1 MRDEKFD
8 ATAGFE
14 EQVKDACG
22 VGFLADIQ
30 GRPSRTLL
38 PLALEALGRMSHRG
52 AIDADGRTGD
62 GAGVMTQIPFT
73 LLRPALEALGLDC
86 TPGNLAVGLLF
97 LPLDPTAAETAR
109 TLVLRVLAD
118 HNLPVCH
125 WRAVPVD
132 DEALGDKARRS
143 RPSLV
148 HALVPRPANMSAD
161 RFEAQLVASR
171 RAIELRT
178 GYAGLEDLYVASLSH
193 RTLVYKALVRA
204 TDLAAYFPDLRDE
217 TYETAFALFHQRF
230 STNTAPSWKM
240 TQPFRLIAHNGEIN
254 TIVGN
259 RRWMHA
265 RGHQLVSFDPARGKR
280 LAEVRI
286 APGTSDSASFDD
298 GLVSVTA
305 AGRDLPHGM
314 TLLMP
319 PSWEH
324 DEEMPANVR
333 AFFDYQA
340 SLMEPWDGPAL
351 VVFSDG
357 RVVGAALDRNGLRP
371 ARFLVTTDDLVL
383 VSSEVGVLDLDVQRV
398 VRRGRLGP
406 GGMLVVDLERG
417 LLREGGDVHRE
428 LAERLPYAQWLA
440 ERRIEIDT
448 VRGVV
453 ADATAIVPPAV
464 DVRALRAMGCTRE
477 ELMLVLGPMYNEGIE
492 PLGSMGDDA
501 PLSVLSPMPRLLF
514 AYFRQRFAQV
524 TNPPIDS
531 LREGLAMSLDVRL
544 GVSGALLAD
553 AALPGA
559 HVHLAHPV
567 LENGDVEALLGFKHK
582 DWRAERLSMLFEA
595 SEDGKCFSG
604 ALDALVAAGDKA
616 VRDGATC
623 LILSDDGVDAT
634 HAALPT
640 LLAAAAM
647 HQHLVRAGLRLR
659 TSIVVDAGD
668 ARDEHA
674 LAALLGFGADAVCP
688 RMGYSAIAFAVAQTK
703 GADDGDLDDLHEHYR
718 TALTKGLRK
727 ILAKMGV
734 STLRSYRGAGLFEA
748 IGIANHVIARHF
760 TGTPSSVSGIGIAG
774 IAAETLERHRAAYAD
789 EAAALEDGGWH
800 RYRKDGEAH
809 AYEPRV
815 VKALHAAIKKG
826 GRLEYQAYADLV
838 HARAP
843 LALRDLVEFKAGES
857 IPLDSVESVED
868 ILPRFMS
875 AAMSLGSL
883 SPEAQQTIAV
893 AMNRIG
899 ARSNSG
905 EGGESP
911 ELFWGPKPDGD
922 RASARIK
929 QVASGRFGVT
939 ATYLM
944 SADEIQIKMAQ
955 GSKPGEGGQIPGV
968 KVTEHIAR
976 VRHAVAG
983 TTLIS
988 PPPHHD
994 IYSIEDL
1001 AQLIYDVKSV
1011 NPAATVSV
1019 KLVSSTGIGTI
1030 AVGVAKA
1037 FADAIQISGH
1047 DGGTGASPRGSI
1059 KNAGSPWELGLSE
1072 AHQALVRGGLRGRVR
1087 LQVDGG
1093 FKTGR
1098 DVVIAAMLGA
1108 EEFGFGTAALVAAG
1122 CLMARQC
1129 HLNTCPVGIATQRED
1144 LRKKFAG
1151 TPEDV
1156 IRFFIAIAEEVR
1168 EILALV
1174 GVARLS
1180 DLIGHAELLEQRGPV
1195 SGKASRVRMDRVL
1208 LTTPPDSVRRA
1219 MQPRNDPPRT
1229 GAGIDERVL
1238 RELHLDDGRV
1248 VPLEMLLPITNA
1260 DRAVGARVAGQI
1272 VALTHAG
1279 YVAPRTVQLRFRGSA
1294 GQSFG
1299 AFCVEGMRL
1308 VVDGEAN
1315 DFVGKGM
1322 SGGEIV
1328 VRPPSSARLHP
1339 AGDVIAGNTVL
1350 YGATGGTAFLAGSV
1364 GERFAVRN
1372 SGAVAVVE
1380 GTGDHAAE
1388 YMTAGAVIILGPTGR
1403 NLGAGMTGGVVFA
1416 LDDDR
1421 SLERRTHSEWVAVEN
1436 GLSASDELWVREL
1449 LSRHVHATGS
1459 RLAERL
1465 YREWGST
1472 RLRLHRVSPVGATR
1486 DASQRPLPLLARS
1499 EPAARG
1505 GGRQVTAMSAHSG
1518 PSSHA

>member
-1 MRDEKFD
+1 MRDEAFD
-8 ATAGFE
+8 GTLGFE

-30 GRPSRTLL
+30 GRASRTLL
-38 PLALEALGRMSHRG
+38 TDALEALGRMAHRG

-62 GAGVMTQIPFT
+62 GAGVMTQIPFA
-73 LLRPALEALGLDC
+73 LLKPEVEALGIEC
-86 TPGNLAVGLLF
+86 HEGSLAVGLIF
-97 LPLDPTAAETAR
+97 LPLDPAAADTAR
-109 TLVLRVLAD
+109 GLIEKVLAD
-118 HNLPVCH
+118 HDLPSCR

-132 DEALGDKARRS
+132 VDALGEKARNS
-143 RPSLV
+143 RPSLY
-148 HALVPRPANMSAD
+148 HALVPRPADMPAD

-193 RTLVYKALVRA
+193 RTLVYKALVSA
-204 TDLAAYFPDLRDE
+204 TDLAAYFTDLRSDA
-217 TYETAFALFHQRF
+217 YETAFAIFHQRF

-265 RGHQLVSFDPARGKR
+265 RGQQLVSFDPARGKR

-298 GLVSVTA
+298 ALVSVTA
-305 AGRDLPHGM
+305 SGRELPHGM

-324 DEEMPANVR
+324 DEEMPADVR

-340 SLMEPWDGPAL
+340 SVMEPWDGPAL

-371 ARFLVTTDDLVL
+371 ARYLVTTDDLVL
-383 VSSEVGVLDLDVQRV
+383 VSSEVGVLDLDVSRV

-406 GGMLVVDLERG
+406 GGMLVVDLERHT
-417 LLREGGDVHRE
+417 LREDDEIHGE
-428 LAERLPYAQWLA
+428 LAERLPYADWLA
-440 ERRIEIDT
+440 DRRIPMDA
-448 VRGVV
+448 VRS
-453 ADATAIVPPAV
+453 ADAGATASVPV

-492 PLGSMGDDA
+492 PLGSMGDDS
-501 PLSVLSPMPRLLF
+501 PLSVLSPVPRLLF
-514 AYFRQRFAQV
+514 AYFRERFAQV

-544 GVSGALLAD
+544 GASGALLAD
-553 AALPGA
+553 APLPGP
-559 HVHLAHPV
+559 HVYLDHPV
-567 LENGDVEALLGFKHK
+567 LETGDVDALLAFEHDG
-582 DWRAERLSMLFEA
+582 WRAHRLSLLFDPAEA
-595 SEDGKCFSG
+595 ATGFAS

-616 VRDGATC
+616 VRDGAAC
-623 LILSDDGVDAT
+623 LILSDVGIDAS

-647 HQHLVRAGLRLR
+647 HQHLVRAGLRLG

-674 LAALLGFGADAVCP
+674 LAALLGYGADAVCP
-688 RMGYSAIAFAVAQTK
+688 RMGYSAIAFAVSQTK
-703 GADDGDLDDLHEHYR
+703 DADGSDLDALFAHYR
-718 TALTKGLRK
+718 SALTKGLRK

-774 IAAETLERHRAAYAD
+774 IAVETLARHAAAFAD
-789 EAAALEDGGWH
+789 EAVLEDGAWH

-809 AYEPRV
+809 AFEPKV
-815 VKALHAAIKKG
+815 VKALHAAIRKG
-826 GRLEYQAYADLV
+826 GRLEYQAFADLV

-843 LALRDLVEFKAGES
+843 LALRDLLEFKAGQS
-857 IPLDSVESVED
+857 LPLDEVEPVED

-883 SPEAQQTIAV
+883 SPEAQQTIAI

-911 ELFWGPKPDGD
+911 ELHWGASPNGD

-939 ATYLM
+939 AAYLM

-955 GSKPGEGGQIPGV
+955 GSKPGEGGQIPGA
-968 KVTEHIAR
+968 KVTEHIAK
-976 VRHAVAG
+976 VRHAVPG

-1037 FADAIQISGH
+1037 FADSIQISGH

-1059 KNAGSPWELGLSE
+1059 KNAGTPWELGLSE

-1156 IRFFIAIAEEVR
+1156 IRFFVAVAEEVR
-1168 EILALV
+1168 EILALL
-1174 GVARLS
+1174 GVRRLT
-1180 DLIGHAELLEQRGPV
+1180 DLVGHAELLEQRRPEN
-1195 SGKASRVRMDRVL
+1195 GKASRVRLDRVL
-1208 LTTPPDSVRRA
+1208 LGAPVDAVRA
-1219 MQPRNDPPRT
+1219 SSQPRNDPPRT

-1238 RELHLDDGRV
+1238 RELHVDDGRI

-1260 DRAVGARVAGQI
+1260 DRAVGARVAGKI
-1272 VALTHAG
+1272 VALTHNG
-1279 YVAPRTVQLRFRGSA
+1279 HVAPRTVQLRFRGSA

-1315 DFVGKGM
+1315 DYVGKGM

-1339 AGDVIAGNTVL
+1339 VGDVIAGNTVL

-1388 YMTAGAVIILGPTGR
+1388 YMTAGAVVILGATGR

-1416 LDDDR
+1416 LDSDDA
-1421 SLERRTHSEWVAVEN
+1421 LARRVHSEWVTVET
-1436 GLSASDELWVREL
+1436 GLSASEELWVREL

-1459 RLAERL
+1459 RLAEQL
-1465 YREWGST
+1465 HREWGST
-1472 RLRLHRVSPVGATR
+1472 RLRFHRVSPVGATR
-1486 DASQRPLPLLARS
+1486 DVGQRPLPLLGRH
-1499 EPAARG
+1499 EQAARG
-1505 GGRQVTAMSAHSG
+1505 GVRQVTAMSASG
-1518 PSSHA
+1518 APASHA